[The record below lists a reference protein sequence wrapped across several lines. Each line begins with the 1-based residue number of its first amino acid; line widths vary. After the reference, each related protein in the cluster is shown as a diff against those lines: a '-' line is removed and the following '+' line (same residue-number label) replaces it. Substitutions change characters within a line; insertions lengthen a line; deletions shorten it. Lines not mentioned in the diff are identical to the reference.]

1 MSEITNA
8 AFAVERMKILAADI
22 IDVARQMR
30 EKFPDEYEE
39 RERLG
44 MLEHTA
50 NVFLEE
56 EERTAR

>member
-30 EKFPDEYEE
+30 EKFPDEYESH
-39 RERLG
+39 ERLG
-44 MLEHTA
+44 MLEHAA

>member
-30 EKFPDEYEE
+30 EKFPDEYES

-44 MLEHTA
+44 MLEHA
-50 NVFLEE
+50 AGVFLEE
-56 EERTAR
+56 EKSSVA

>member
-8 AFAVERMKILAADI
+8 AFAVERMNILAADI

-30 EKFPDEYEE
+30 EKFPDEYES

-44 MLEHTA
+44 MLEHAA

-56 EERTAR
+56 EEQKAR